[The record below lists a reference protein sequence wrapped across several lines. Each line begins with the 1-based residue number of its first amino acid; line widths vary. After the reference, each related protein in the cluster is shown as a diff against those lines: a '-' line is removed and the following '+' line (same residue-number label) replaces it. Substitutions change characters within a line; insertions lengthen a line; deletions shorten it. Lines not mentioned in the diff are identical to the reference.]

1 LEVPKLLESSQ
12 NVRSAASTAA
22 QPIPKPCEI
31 PKPLESSQNVRSA
44 ASTAAQPIPKPCE
57 VPKPLEPSQN
67 VRSAASTAA
76 QLIPKPREVPKPL
89 ESSQTLVVSTAANST
104 QGGMPYPASSSSA
117 VSASSV
123 LCRQIDTPTVKLVPL
138 VDGNPTSTQTS
149 IDDYA
154 DDVREALLYKKAISL
169 RRNEAQVGLYTAT
182 QFAAWFYDRLNKLDN
197 FAAHHFWGECNL
209 RILIESS
216 LLPTDLP
223 KVRQSLYNG
232 AKSFELL
239 RDFKTEYNLFFNPNL
254 FPSIG
259 VRGKMNPHGLVQVIV
274 GGTLHREN
282 GSGDIIA
289 VFDQDFG
296 IIRDPGEENNFKVK
310 YSILNVR
317 ERPPPSVIDESLCG
331 VIDEIDDDSESESE
345 F

>member
-1 LEVPKLLESSQ
+1 
-12 NVRSAASTAA
+12 VRSAASTVGQA
-22 QPIPKPCEI
+22 IPKPCEI

-44 ASTAAQPIPKPCE
+44 ASTAAQPIPKP
-57 VPKPLEPSQN
+57 
-67 VRSAASTAA
+67 
-76 QLIPKPREVPKPL
+76 REVPKPL
-89 ESSQTLVVSTAANST
+89 ESSQKSVVSTAANST
-104 QGGMPYPASSSSA
+104 QGGMLYPVSSSSA
-117 VSASSV
+117 VSASIEHFQPV
-123 LCRQIDTPTVKLVPL
+123 LCRRIETPTIKLLPL
-138 VDGNPTSTQTS
+138 VDGNHTSTQTS

-169 RRNEAQVGLYTAT
+169 RRNEAQVGLHTAT

-331 VIDEIDDDSESESE
+331 VIDEIDDDSESE